1 MAKQIPEIP
10 GAKIYYVRLPD
21 YKNSNGRG
29 IPILTV
35 AVAPS
40 RNGQN
45 GLIDRAT
52 AFCPPL
58 TVQGRKNPD
67 YPPVKRKGRMI
78 ALGRLVSLRENH
90 CDSDSYSVSRMP
102 AKTDNSWSCML
113 VEKTYY
119 YNSTRKSFHYWSNL
133 IPRLISNNGIGL
145 EPTRFER
152 KLLKITH
159 ENKEEEK

>member
-58 TVQGRKNPD
+58 TVQRRKNPD

-78 ALGRLVSLRENH
+78 ALGRLVSLRNH
-90 CDSDSYSVSRMP
+90 IGCGIY
-102 AKTDNSWSCML
+102 C
-113 VEKTYY
+113 
-119 YNSTRKSFHYWSNL
+119 
-133 IPRLISNNGIGL
+133 IPRKPASVVTPGYYCPIHDSNRDWSFMIPYLISNNGIGL
-145 EPTRFER
+145 EPTEYEC

-159 ENKEEEK
+159 KNKEE